1 MQSKWQKWLHCFHFS
16 RDWSWNCSP
25 PLTSI
30 PDVFRVVEEPSWNKE
45 LKHQENLLL
54 QAHPW
59 LWRGPLR
66 VALAGE
72 DWTTFVTFFKAEE
85 KSYTLDGEKKI
96 RRGLNALCEYQPRAY
111 LIGSGMLGSW
121 DGSIWLQEDS
131 LCLPEMLVAH
141 GSDMSYMCRCKLTYE
156 SKELLL
162 LIAHIEG
169 REWRMLLNCQ
179 I

>member
-1 MQSKWQKWLHCFHFS
+1 MALKGTTQSGLS
-16 RDWSWNCSP
+16 RRRLDNLCYV
-25 PLTSI
+25 LQGGG
-30 PDVFRVVEEPSWNKE
+30 KE
-45 LKHQENLLL
+45 LYIR
-54 QAHPW
+54 
-59 LWRGPLR
+59 WR
-66 VALAGE
+66 
-72 DWTTFVTFFKAEE
+72 
-85 KSYTLDGEKKI
+85 KKI

-169 REWRMLLNCQ
+169 RKWRMLLNCQ